1 MLPSLI
7 VLDNF
12 LSNPAAARQQALS
25 LPYPTDGSKGNYAGT
40 ASSKLLQIA
49 NISQAISRHLN
60 TPVDGAYGTLHMHCR
75 LTLKADRGRTGVH
88 IDPCF

>member
-60 TPVDGAYGTLHMHCR
+60 YRSMAHMVLC
-75 LTLKADRGRTGVH
+75 TCIAD
-88 IDPCF
+88 